1 MCIYIYIYIY
11 WFSSLTE
18 FLTKYSYFS
27 YARAFD
33 GGHNNNN
40 NNNNNTKKKK
50 NDNNDAIIISSS
62 SSSGAVSMIMK
73 YSYFSYA
80 RASYVSCYSV
90 LVYVLV

>member
-1 MCIYIYIYIY
+1 MCIYIYIY

-33 GGHNNNN
+33 GGHNN